1 MSFLAPNEANVVNT
15 AKKCEKKV
23 VPSPATGRSRL
34 DSLMGDGHIS
44 RKEGGSGT
52 SNTAV
57 LPRVKSFRTELDLFS
72 INFAGQNAACIPS
85 MEEFKDNP
93 FELDVND
100 LVDECVFPESDE
112 NFLNSPRSSSAVAAL
127 PQMEMQQQQQRE
139 GDNNNDGSNCDTS
152 NSNPVFSLKERSMG
166 GGNDDSKK
174 RGRIKTDEMKMGP
187 TPIVTDPEIHIP
199 VNVWQPIEKELGKD
213 MKITAAAYGI
223 PEQQTGTQ
231 PVQEGT
237 NEQQSS
243 IVMGINSLS
252 FLFDSPCF
260 SVLELDECIKSFSP
274 PIQTGWR
281 TLDVPSPLPP
291 NQNGYTNLEYPLLHK
306 DSNQYAEKLSSQ
318 QYQLFT
324 SKKPTNVEDSEG
336 KGQMNP
342 HSPPLPSVDG
352 TAKRQTSEE
361 VSKRL
366 PVSVLEKYYHLP
378 LCRASEELKVSL
390 TMLKKLCRQ
399 YGLTRWPHRQVSSL
413 NKSITKHEE
422 KLKGCKEKEHTAQ
435 IRAKIVNLK
444 TKRALINK
452 SASTGLNTDVLNAVF
467 AAKPGE
473 VDEMEIIRTG
483 NFSQLANLVKAG
495 NSANQ
500 HTQLQGGKQ
509 SPNSIQT
516 SLAFTVQNNSTA
528 PVWAWQKQQ
537 QQHTAAQN
545 GFASGEFQELEVD
558 NNTHHN
564 VRNQDCLPFPSLV
577 EEKNTC
583 DLEPSTAYR
592 KEVTNDE
599 VDIFSNMLKKFSV

>member
-1 MSFLAPNEANVVNT
+1 MLDVLGGSGSLPKQRRKPSFKLQEWQKSTPADFKRFKTRIPTYPYQSVDDIDLHGGLQKRRESFMLEMDKDTNVSELCVRVPNSVKDLFAFSPYRHVDNIEGGKDGGSPPKYMEPFLSRSRGDTMSWNTALPPQNVDDINVMGGLQERRMSFLAPNEANVVNT

-23 VPSPATGRSRL
+23 LPSPATGRSRL
-34 DSLMGDGHIS
+34 DSLMGDGHMS

-100 LVDECVFPESDE
+100 LVDECVSPESDE
-112 NFLNSPRSSSAVAAL
+112 NFLNSPRSSSAVATL

-213 MKITAAAYGI
+213 MKITAAAYGMCVTLLQHVGLELKDMVLLYDHETLLFVSNNNFITLFYYAGI

-281 TLDVPSPLPP
+281 TLDVV
-291 NQNGYTNLEYPLLHK
+291 G
-306 DSNQYAEKLSSQ
+306 LS
-318 QYQLFT
+318 F
-324 SKKPTNVEDSEG
+324 
-336 KGQMNP
+336 
-342 HSPPLPSVDG
+342 
-352 TAKRQTSEE
+352 R
-361 VSKRL
+361 
-366 PVSVLEKYYHLP
+366 KY
-378 LCRASEELKVSL
+378 
-390 TMLKKLCRQ
+390 
-399 YGLTRWPHRQVSSL
+399 
-413 NKSITKHEE
+413 I
-422 KLKGCKEKEHTAQ
+422 
-435 IRAKIVNLK
+435 
-444 TKRALINK
+444 
-452 SASTGLNTDVLNAVF
+452 
-467 AAKPGE
+467 
-473 VDEMEIIRTG
+473 
-483 NFSQLANLVKAG
+483 
-495 NSANQ
+495 
-500 HTQLQGGKQ
+500 
-509 SPNSIQT
+509 
-516 SLAFTVQNNSTA
+516 
-528 PVWAWQKQQ
+528 
-537 QQHTAAQN
+537 
-545 GFASGEFQELEVD
+545 
-558 NNTHHN
+558 
-564 VRNQDCLPFPSLV
+564 
-577 EEKNTC
+577 
-583 DLEPSTAYR
+583 
-592 KEVTNDE
+592 
-599 VDIFSNMLKKFSV
+599 